1 MCLSVHNSQEPLLLL
16 LYWLKCYQIYTQRK
30 SNGSLP
36 IVLKVKVV
44 FTRIATHARVLVR
57 FYWNLQ
63 TVITSGTF
71 TQTDQWTVMEWRWPT
86 SSLKFWLLTFCLLPP
101 CLCSFISL
109 LYLAMVYWTD
119 FLFCLKLVW
128 QYHDTFQ
135 KLICRQTHCSSI
147 ARCKRITL
155 AASHRC

>member
-16 LYWLKCYQIYTQRK
+16 LYLLKCYQIYTQRK

-63 TVITSGTF
+63 TLITSGTF

-109 LYLAMVYWTD
+109 LYLAMAYWTD
-119 FLFCLKLVW
+119 FLFCLKLVR
-128 QYHDTFQ
+128 QYHDMF
-135 KLICRQTHCSSI
+135 QTHCSSI

>member
-16 LYWLKCYQIYTQRK
+16 LYRLKCYQIYTQRK

-63 TVITSGTF
+63 TLITSGTF

-109 LYLAMVYWTD
+109 LYLAMAYWTD
-119 FLFCLKLVW
+119 FLFCLKLVR
-128 QYHDTFQ
+128 QYHDMFQ
-135 KLICRQTHCSSI
+135 TWTLQFFN
-147 ARCKRITL
+147 CKV
-155 AASHRC
+155 